1 MNLRT
6 WINLYPV
13 YKAIDLP
20 NRPNTYPV
28 AHAWD
33 SLCVLDVYF
42 FSVHNHWMGKT
53 RKKDRKNEEMRWKA
67 DYQLS
72 VNVKGCSKRG
82 NTFAEMFV

>member
-20 NRPNTYPV
+20 NRPNTYRV

-42 FSVHNHWMGKT
+42 F
-53 RKKDRKNEEMRWKA
+53 
-67 DYQLS
+67 
-72 VNVKGCSKRG
+72 
-82 NTFAEMFV
+82 

>member
-42 FSVHNHWMGKT
+42 F
-53 RKKDRKNEEMRWKA
+53 
-67 DYQLS
+67 
-72 VNVKGCSKRG
+72 
-82 NTFAEMFV
+82 